1 MAQTA
6 YISLS
11 CLPLPTFI
19 EGRHLELKPDG
30 RKTNQVHLEYFVFA
44 FVRVGHLTMVHD
56 GVEQQINQGE
66 VFIMTPGYHK
76 YTWWA
81 DEDKVELDW
90 IYAYVAGDWHVQL
103 SLTPAQNSMKSLM
116 LHPEVPVQTLFL
128 KQFRSIE
135 EPEVVYP
142 MVDQLVSKEL
152 NCDSKQFF
160 EAQGIFIK
168 LISWMQIQDNAKN
181 EVTQM
186 SLTIQKYLKKNFS
199 KKITAATLSKHFNL
213 RPNYIVRVL
222 RQTIGLTPAEFLM
235 QYRMEEATQWLLNTE
250 ASVEDIALNVGFQN
264 IYYFSTSF
272 KKYTGV
278 SPTQYRQ
285 DAEDS

>member
-30 RKTNQVHLEYFVFA
+30 RKTNQAHLEYFVFA

-56 GVEQQINQGE
+56 GVEQQINQGQ

-76 YTWWA
+76 YVWWA
-81 DEDKVELDW
+81 EEDQVELDW
-90 IYAYVAGDWHVQL
+90 IYAYVAGDWHVQT
-103 SLTPAQNSMKSLM
+103 SLTPAKNSMKSLM
-116 LHPEVPVQTLFL
+116 LHPAVPVQTLFL
-128 KQFRSIE
+128 MQLRSIE

-152 NCDSKQFF
+152 NCNSKQFF

-168 LISWMQIQDNAKN
+168 LISWMQTQDNAKN

-186 SLTIQKYLKKNFS
+186 SLTIQKYLKQNFN

-250 ASVEDIALNVGFQN
+250 SSVEDVALNVGFQN

-285 DAEDS
+285 DAEES